1 MGHKLDVAHL
11 CLKEKAEVRPWK
23 KLKNHEKDHEKDH
36 EKSLNFK
43 ISIGYEP

>member
-23 KLKNHEKDHEKDH
+23 KLKNHEKDHEK
-36 EKSLNFK
+36 SLNFK